1 MVSPFGWDGCVAK
14 ARDVTGR
21 RDTWRRCLAVLPE
34 LRHTYVVIIEPAE
47 RHTEQETRTRARV
60 LAAVSERGP
69 VSASALGRLLGLTPA
84 GVRRHL
90 EALAEHGAVSEHDP
104 VTAATGRGRGR
115 PAREWVVAEAGHAS
129 LTSGYDDLAAQA
141 LRFLRDAA
149 GPDAVA
155 AFARAR
161 SADVEARYAADL
173 ASVGPLPQARVEA
186 LVSVLTRDGFAASA
200 RPVGEGARTG
210 VQVCQG
216 HCPIHHVAAEF
227 PQLCQAETDAF
238 SRLLGVHVQ
247 RLSTLARGQHVCTT
261 FVPIPAVPESKGV
274 TS

>member
-1 MVSPFGWDGCVAK
+1 M
-14 ARDVTGR
+14 
-21 RDTWRRCLAVLPE
+21 
-34 LRHTYVVIIEPAE
+34 IIEPGE

-69 VSASALGRLLGLTPA
+69 ISASAIGRLLGLTPA

-90 EALAEHGAVSEHDP
+90 EALAEQGAVSERDP
-104 VTAATGRGRGR
+104 VAVASGRGRGR

-129 LTSGYDDLAAQA
+129 LPSGYDDLAAHA

-155 AFARAR
+155 SFARAR
-161 SADVEARYAADL
+161 SADLESRYAADL
-173 ASVGPLPQARVEA
+173 ATVGDSPAARAQA
-186 LVSVLTRDGFAASA
+186 LVAALSRDGFAASA
-200 RPVGEGARTG
+200 RPVGEGSRTG
-210 VQVCQG
+210 IQVCQG
-216 HCPIHHVAAEF
+216 HCPVHHVAAEF

-261 FVPIPAVPESKGV
+261 FVPTPAVPARKGV